1 MPKKSAKDLLV
12 ELEEQFVT
20 IQKKITQTKERYLE
34 GHQKEYDA
42 TRSAYRRKRK
52 KFQEASKKVREKAEA
67 ARKSGST
74 RAKNELKKAKAAAS
88 LLKDAILEAA
98 EIMKTAQDK
107 LNTAK
112 PFQKKL
118 AARAKALADFER
130 EWSKKQRIAEK
141 AKVEIH
147 LKEVIQ
153 GHWWENSDSMHGWQE
168 CWNKGIVEDPW
179 AWRSEISWGIPDS

>member
-12 ELEEQFVT
+12 ELEGQFLT
-20 IQKKITQTKERYLE
+20 IQKKITNSKEKYLE
-34 GHQKEYDA
+34 SHQKEYDA
-42 TRSAYRRKRK
+42 TRSAYRKKRR

-67 ARKSGST
+67 ARKSGSH

-88 LLKDAILEAA
+88 LLGDAILEAA

-118 AARAKALADFER
+118 AARAKALSDFEK
-130 EWSKKQRIAEK
+130 EWDKKQRMAEK
-141 AKVEIH
+141 AKLDKAKKRKLVP
-147 LKEVIQ
+147 KE
-153 GHWWENSDSMHGWQE
+153 
-168 CWNKGIVEDPW
+168 KKL
-179 AWRSEISWGIPDS
+179 RR